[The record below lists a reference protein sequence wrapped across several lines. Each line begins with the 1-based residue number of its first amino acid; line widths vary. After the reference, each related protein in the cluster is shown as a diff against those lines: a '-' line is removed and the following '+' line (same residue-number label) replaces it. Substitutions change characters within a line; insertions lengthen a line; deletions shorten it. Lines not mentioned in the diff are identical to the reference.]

1 MDVAMADGQYNETA
15 HKILDVAEQFTQTRG
30 FNAFS
35 YKDIQKSVGVKTSS
49 IHYYF
54 PTKQD
59 LAVAMAGRYIERFS
73 GALAGID
80 QKHSKASDRLKAM
93 GQIFIDVAHEEKLC
107 LCGMLTSDILSLPE
121 EGIYELRVFFK
132 DLEKWIRDTITK
144 GIADGDIKSSVQ
156 ADRAALHLLASLE
169 GGGLIARTRREA
181 GYMGVVLEEALSHLI
196 EA

>member
-1 MDVAMADGQYNETA
+1 MATTQHNETA
-15 HKILDVAEQFTQTRG
+15 NRILDVAEQYTQTRG

-59 LAVAMAGRYIERFS
+59 LALAMVERYIERFS

-80 QKHSKASDRLKAM
+80 QKYSKASDRLKAM
-93 GQIFIDVAHEEKLC
+93 GQIFVDVAREEKLC
-107 LCGMLTSDILSLPE
+107 LCGMLTSDILSLPQ
-121 EGIYELRVFFK
+121 EGIYELRLFFK
-132 DLEKWIRDTITK
+132 DLEKWIMDTITK
-144 GIADGDIKSSVQ
+144 GIEDGDIKSSIQ
-156 ADRAALHLLASLE
+156 AETAALHLLAALE

-181 GYMGVVLEEALSHLI
+181 GYMSVVLEEALSHLVKG
-196 EA
+196 